1 MTNRDI
7 FRAVGGISDELI
19 DNAAMEPEA
28 PRAPR
33 RRRFIVSAA
42 AMAACAALV
51 FAVWKTSDAVGEL
64 PSQDVSA
71 TPAESASSVSPGNGV
86 FVPAPPY
93 EGVYIPPVPM
103 PKAPEPGVSADMM
116 AFFIHGGR
124 LYTQTGQYADPS
136 LRNAYVCSVTGEID
150 EWSGADEY
158 VEGASSVAGDVYTVR
173 GYDTRFRL
181 CMDGPDGLI
190 EFYDCLSDI
199 TLYSGQDLFG
209 DLLRVEDYTAAYYVL
224 DADWEENIDAR
235 HALDPES
242 LEPFIALLL
251 SSPMQEWGKGSANG
265 DIFEHNFAEAH
276 LYFELADG
284 VTVPL
289 RLFENGCVMYG
300 GSAVRICAYMPG
312 AIFDAVFEECT

>member
-103 PKAPEPGVSADMM
+103 PKAPEP
-116 AFFIHGGR
+116 
-124 LYTQTGQYADPS
+124 
-136 LRNAYVCSVTGEID
+136 
-150 EWSGADEY
+150 
-158 VEGASSVAGDVYTVR
+158 AS
-173 GYDTRFRL
+173 
-181 CMDGPDGLI
+181 P
-190 EFYDCLSDI
+190 
-199 TLYSGQDLFG
+199 
-209 DLLRVEDYTAAYYVL
+209 
-224 DADWEENIDAR
+224 
-235 HALDPES
+235 
-242 LEPFIALLL
+242 
-251 SSPMQEWGKGSANG
+251 
-265 DIFEHNFAEAH
+265 
-276 LYFELADG
+276 
-284 VTVPL
+284 
-289 RLFENGCVMYG
+289 
-300 GSAVRICAYMPG
+300 RI
-312 AIFDAVFEECT
+312 